1 MTPCA
6 VPTNPSSTTSW
17 ASATLSWDA
26 VSAAWGYR
34 VRYKVQGG
42 SWVYDTVNTNSIS
55 LSSLQVASVYT
66 WQVKSMCDSLGV
78 NTSPWVVRQLFIT
91 PSCALSLSSS
101 TTDVLCNGGSTGS
114 IDLSVS
120 GGLGSYTYLWSN
132 GSTSEDIAGLSAGVY
147 RVTVT
152 DVTTGCTATA
162 SVSVKESPA
171 IVVTNLQTI
180 CGGSSY
186 AIGSNV
192 YTLSLIHI

>member
-1 MTPCA
+1 
-6 VPTNPSSTTSW
+6 
-17 ASATLSWDA
+17 
-26 VSAAWGYR
+26 
-34 VRYKVQGG
+34 
-42 SWVYDTVNTNSIS
+42 
-55 LSSLQVASVYT
+55 
-66 WQVKSMCDSLGV
+66 
-78 NTSPWVVRQLFIT
+78 
-91 PSCALSLSSS
+91 
-101 TTDVLCNGGSTGS
+101 VLCNGGSTGS

-192 YTLSLIHI
+192 YTSAGFIKIHYNHQMDVILL